1 MCGQLVLVCGTESAT
16 AMNEMSVG
24 ISILE
29 TAIGMG
35 FIGLASSVKQS
46 VLRWLRYVLLGL
58 AVVAF
63 LVQQIVELIGFR
75 PLIPHFST
83 IILLVMASIIASNRW
98 NKSR

>member
-1 MCGQLVLVCGTESAT
+1 
-16 AMNEMSVG
+16 MNAMSVG

-29 TAIGMG
+29 IAIGMG
-35 FIGLASSVKQS
+35 FIGLASSVKLR

>member
-1 MCGQLVLVCGTESAT
+1 
-16 AMNEMSVG
+16 MNVMSVG

-29 TAIGMG
+29 TIIGMG
-35 FIGLASSVKQS
+35 FIGLASAVKVS
-46 VLRWLRYVLLGL
+46 FLRWLRYVLSGL

-83 IILLVMASIIASNRW
+83 IILLVMASIIAYNRW

>member
-1 MCGQLVLVCGTESAT
+1 
-16 AMNEMSVG
+16 MNVMSVG

-29 TAIGMG
+29 TIIGMG
-35 FIGLASSVKQS
+35 FIGLASAVKVS
-46 VLRWLRYVLLGL
+46 FLRWLRYVLLGL

-83 IILLVMASIIASNRW
+83 IILLVMASIIAYNRW

>member
-16 AMNEMSVG
+16 AMNVMSVG

-29 TAIGMG
+29 TIIGMG
-35 FIGLASSVKQS
+35 FIGLASAVKVS

-75 PLIPHFST
+75 PLSPHFST
-83 IILLVMASIIASNRW
+83 IILLVMASIIAYNRW